1 MYDIKSLDLSDVDVV
16 EVSISST
23 GNTLWINTAE
33 GCVLRISKIKQ
44 IVVEDARTKEPSSNK
59 GIICSL
65 PIHFDF

>member
-1 MYDIKSLDLSDVDVV
+1 MIDINAEGV
-16 EVSISST
+16 EVSIRED
-23 GNTLWINTAE
+23 GRVLWVNTEE